1 MIHTLND
8 IASSEEF
15 KADLRRIIDDPTLQ
29 TALRVL
35 ERENMPSFVVHLA
48 PGMDA
53 MQSVALDYAQRC
65 GAQALIKRLMS
76 LPSLTNKKID
86 QAKIVGQPWE
96 YLTAKEEPE
105 VTAL

>member
-8 IASSEEF
+8 IAAAEDF
-15 KADLRRIIDDPTLQ
+15 KAELRAIIDSPVLQ

-35 ERENMPSFVVHLA
+35 ERENMPSFEVKMA

-86 QAKIVGQPWE
+86 QAKILGQPWE
-96 YLTAKEEPE
+96 YLKAEPEPE
-105 VTAL
+105 VPAQ